1 MRDEMGRERMSWAV
15 PVGDPRVSLSE
26 KLRTVVVLDPVARCV
41 FLWIEDQAGKAADAA
56 KVRCEPEGLEVPA
69 RPAWNALSGWETGE
83 LVKEPESKPHFEDVP
98 IGTEEIGG
106 VSAKGFRHEE
116 VRTFDEGKR
125 VERENLG
132 QRWYSAA
139 LDMVVRATEGEESQ
153 YFERDQVS
161 FAISEVKLGE
171 PPVGSFAPGAGAKVV
186 VDPKLALA
194 GEPRGRISYLYSAR
208 QGSRTGEWPNLSL
221 MAMTDQAGRL
231 LHPAFPESW
240 YVNGPTTAMPA
251 FYRESAGKPYDAVA
265 TLRQYGPDAKTSS
278 DVAQTA
284 FVSVSRDSEAR
295 IRLTLRFLN
304 GGPRQVVYV
313 LDPVAGCIFAW
324 YEMPAY
330 EGDARTKPAGKEA
343 KVRCNAR
350 GVVVPGAPRWDE
362 PNDDEKAQIAAAG
375 PDKLQ
380 FVNERV
386 GEEQVGDSGEGQVAT
401 VKYARYAVH
410 TSENGRPGKKV
421 KVEELWYSPELD
433 MVVKVAL
440 APRTS
445 GPTAKGKELDLLPAL
460 EFNSVEMREPPED
473 FYPPYGYEIKVDETL
488 LPPFAPA
495 PAKADPAKAAGH
507 K

>member
-1 MRDEMGRERMSWAV
+1 MSWAV

-83 LVKEPESKPHFEDVP
+83 LAKEPESKPHFEDVP

-251 FYRESAGKPYDAVA
+251 FYSESAGKPYDAVA

-304 GGPRQVVYV
+304 GGPGQVVYV

-330 EGDARTKPAGKEA
+330 EGDARTKPTGKEA

-350 GVVVPGAPRWDE
+350 GVAVPAALRWDE

-386 GEEQVGDSGEGQVAT
+386 GEEQVGDRGEGQVAT

-445 GPTAKGKELDLLPAL
+445 GPTAKGKEQDLLPVL
-460 EFNSVEMREPPED
+460 EFNSVEMGEPPED